1 MSAVKTKDIEV
12 ASHEERRSPFVL
24 GAEDRE
30 FLDTYLKHKQKAAV
44 DWNLNP
50 LLTFLYLMSYIDRT
64 TIGNVKIEGIMDDLD
79 LRGNR
84 YNVAQ
89 CIFFAPYCLFDIN
102 SILSRVKKPS
112 YYLGGLVVSWGLDM
126 TFSGL
131 VQSYEGLLTVSS
143 QGAASLLAGVICL
156 LCLPDNPALSTRIL
170 DPDEIRFL
178 ETRKRSSNALPNYAI
193 KFNMPAVIKGMGY
206 TSANAQLLTIP
217 P

>member
-30 FLDTYLKHKQKAAV
+30 FLDTYLKHKQKAAASTRFQACGPEC
-44 DWNLNP
+44 L
-50 LLTFLYLMSYIDRT
+50 
-64 TIGNVKIEGIMDDLD
+64 GNVKIEGIMDDLD

-178 ETRKRSSNALPNYAI
+178 ETRKRS
-193 KFNMPAVIKGMGY
+193 V
-206 TSANAQLLTIP
+206 
-217 P
+217 